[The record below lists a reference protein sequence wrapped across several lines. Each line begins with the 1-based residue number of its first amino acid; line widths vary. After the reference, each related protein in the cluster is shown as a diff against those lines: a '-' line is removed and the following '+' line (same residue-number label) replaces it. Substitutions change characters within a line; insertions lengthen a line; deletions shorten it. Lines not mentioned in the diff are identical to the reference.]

1 MNKKVE
7 VKKELDNKEIKKET
21 QFKKEKSQKKYY
33 IQNSL
38 LILHLIIPSYLLLMK
53 LEMLYLGH
61 LLVLRDLKAQENPHL
76 MLHKWQQTMLVQ
88 KHMKWV

>member
-33 IQNSL
+33 IWNSYN
-38 LILHLIIPSYLLLMK
+38 SWY
-53 LEMLYLGH
+53 
-61 LLVLRDLKAQENPHL
+61 
-76 MLHKWQQTMLVQ
+76 
-88 KHMKWV
+88 